1 MPVKM
6 HIEKKLKD
14 YKAVIF
20 DLDGTLYFQNQL
32 RIHMAMRLVKYY
44 ALHPFQ
50 LKDLMLLRKFRL
62 VREEWETLEVP
73 EDWKTWSM
81 DQAQYAYVAK
91 KMKSTRERVEKI
103 VERWMYEQP
112 LKTLFKCR
120 DEKLAYLMTSLREEG
135 IPVLVYS
142 DYPVKEK
149 LKALEIRA
157 DGMYSALDREIMS
170 LKPEPKGLI
179 EILRQWELKPSEAVM
194 IGDRDCKDG
203 QAARNVGMDYII
215 LEKKKGKR
223 KLLYEQ
229 LWR

>member
-6 HIEKKLKD
+6 HIEKNLKE

-32 RIHMAMRLVKYY
+32 RIRMAIRLLGYY
-44 ALHPFQ
+44 AFHPFQ
-50 LKDLMLLRKFRL
+50 IKDLMLLRKFRF
-62 VREEWETLEVP
+62 VREKWDTWRVP
-73 EDWKTWSM
+73 EEWKTWSM
-81 DQAQYAYVAK
+81 DQAQYEYVAK
-91 KMKSTRERVEKI
+91 KMKSTRERVERI
-103 VERWMYEQP
+103 VEKRMYEQP

-142 DYPVKEK
+142 DYPVEKK

-157 DGMYSALDREIMS
+157 DGMYSALDKEIMS
-170 LKPEPKGLI
+170 LKPEPKGLM
-179 EILRQWELKPSEAVM
+179 EILRQWKLKPSEAVM
-194 IGDRDCKDG
+194 IGDRDSKDG

-215 LEKKKGKR
+215 LEKRRGKR
-223 KLLYEQ
+223 ELLYEQ
-229 LWR
+229 LWK